1 MINQLKAFFS
11 RYVGMKKWCS
21 ILFIMFVG
29 LFFVDGITRYKHLVL
44 YCAIITSVFII
55 YYERQIV
62 KELVK
67 SHVFKFLVLLLIA
80 GIYSS
85 SISIDNSMSF
95 KYFFNTIAEKTV
107 LTPIAFA
114 LVLSQ
119 LTHRQICQSLLI
131 GLGLMFLISG
141 GKEFYA
147 YYVEYRQGIYPFS
160 NYNHRFIAEALI
172 FSLPCLLL
180 LWKTKGIKAKIIF
193 VVAACLYGFLMLGL
207 LQRGAWLAILVFSLL
222 WCLFNREWKLPLLVT
237 LIVAVC
243 GMGIFVKFHDRLS
256 VLTYK
261 LEQTSSSHRFGNGT
275 QGAAW
280 DMIMQHPVKGSGI
293 GDKVYLKAYANN
305 LPQYQQW
312 FFREPIGPHN
322 FFLSN
327 WFAGGVLGLF
337 VAVSVVLVLLITAFK
352 GYRRSENL
360 IRYCYSSVFL
370 MVFADFF
377 VRGWVEE
384 TFIFQTAIASA
395 FLMGMFLSP
404 RRIMQTKH

>member
-1 MINQLKAFFS
+1 MINELKASCS

-21 ILFIMFVG
+21 FLFIMFVG
-29 LFFVDGITRYKHLVL
+29 LFFVDGITRYKHLVF
-44 YCAIITSVFII
+44 YCAIITSLFII
-55 YYERQIV
+55 YNEKQIV
-62 KELVK
+62 KELIK
-67 SHVFKFLVLLLIA
+67 NNIFRFLVLLFIV
-80 GIYSS
+80 GVYSS

-107 LTPIAFA
+107 LAPIAFA
-114 LVLSQ
+114 LVISQ
-119 LTHRQICQSLLI
+119 LPHRQICQSLLI
-131 GLGLMFLISG
+131 GLGLMFLVSG
-141 GKEFYA
+141 GKEFYS

-172 FSLPCLLL
+172 FSLPCILL
-180 LWKTKGIKAKIIF
+180 LWKTKGLKAKVCFI
-193 VVAACLYGFLMLGL
+193 VVAGLYGFLMLGL

-237 LIVAVC
+237 LIVAVSSV
-243 GMGIFVKFHDRLS
+243 GIFMKFHDRLS

-305 LPQYQQW
+305 LPQYPQW
-312 FFREPIGPHN
+312 FFREPVGPHN
-322 FFLSN
+322 FFLSS
-327 WFAGGVLGLF
+327 WFAGGVLGLL
-337 VAVSVVLVLLITAFK
+337 VSVSVVLVVLVTAFK
-352 GYRRSENL
+352 GYRRSENM

-370 MVFADFF
+370 MMFADFF

-395 FLMGMFLSP
+395 FLMGMFLSA
-404 RRIMQTKH
+404 RRIMQLKH